1 MSYRHLIVISLILEL
16 TACNVPYSIQGTPE
30 PLRDTQADSSQ
41 ASPVVERNQP
51 KVPPVT
57 GFKETPSYQ
66 NAVDKVSPQG
76 SGGEAPRFK
85 DNKPLQVNVESLP
98 LPAFINEV
106 FGNLLG
112 MSFEVEATLQ
122 TKKDLVTLR
131 VSEPQTPAQ
140 LYQVARQILDNYGVA
155 AVKQGDILRFVPATS
170 APAGGEPP
178 LLISG
183 RTLPDVPVSH
193 RPVFQIVPLRVVRNV
208 QVASWLRQLYP
219 STKLQIS
226 EDPERNAIIL
236 SGMPDLVRN
245 AAEAVAFLDQP
256 NMKGRYSLRIEP
268 VFLSA
273 DELSTQLV
281 SVLNTQGFTAT
292 QGAGLASVIVLPLK
306 TVNAVIAF
314 AADAQVL
321 DHVKRWASTLDKPG
335 HLPKKELGLFFYPV
349 QNTKAE
355 NLSKVLTPLLQGVL
369 ADPAAQSPSTV
380 TPNVANN
387 PTTPQSSPQNITGAV
402 GNKRIVVDTIRN
414 AILYQ
419 GDAESWA
426 RLLPILK
433 EMDQPSKQTL
443 IEVTIAEVNLGDQ
456 EKLGIEWLIKDLNL
470 GGMTGTL
477 ASKLSVATSPGLTYS
492 FDSAG
497 QTRALLNAFAA
508 NSQVNI
514 LSSPRV
520 MVKSGESASINVG
533 TEVPIVTSQS
543 TDPTTVRSGTTGV
556 LQQIQYRRTGI
567 ILHVKPT
574 VHAGNR
580 IDLEVNQEVSNAD
593 TNTISNISSPVISNR
608 SVETKLSL
616 SDGGSVLLGGLI
628 SSSTNR
634 GNTGVPILKDL
645 PLIGSL
651 FRSDSQIYSRTELMI
666 VIVPY
671 VINTDQDAQSMTETF
686 RQRLSLDKPFAPK
699 LPEYLNFIKTK

>member
-1 MSYRHLIVISLILEL
+1 MSYRYLIVISLILEL
-16 TACNVPYSIQGTPE
+16 TACSVPYSIDGTPN
-30 PLRDTQADSSQ
+30 PLRDTQADTSQ
-41 ASPVVERNQP
+41 ASPVPERNLP
-51 KVPPVT
+51 KVPPTT

-76 SGGEAPRFK
+76 SGSETQKFK

-112 MSFEVEATLQ
+112 MSFEVEASLQ

-131 VSEPQTPAQ
+131 VSEPQTPPQ
-140 LYQVARQILDNYGVA
+140 LYQVARQILDNYGVTS
-155 AVKQGDILRFVPATS
+155 VKQGDILRFVPTTA
-170 APAGGEPP
+170 APESGEPP
-178 LLISG
+178 ILISG
-183 RTLPDVPVSH
+183 RALPNVPVSH
-193 RPVFQIVPLRVVRNV
+193 RPVFQIVPLRVVRNI
-208 QVASWLRQLYP
+208 QVAGWLRQLYP
-219 STKLQIS
+219 SKKLQIS

-245 AAEAVAFLDQP
+245 AAEAIGFLDQP

-314 AADAQVL
+314 AADQQVL
-321 DHVKRWASTLDKPG
+321 EHVKRWASTLDKPG
-335 HLPKKELGLFFYPV
+335 HLPKKEQGLFFYPV

-369 ADPAAQSPSTV
+369 GDTS
-380 TPNVANN
+380 
-387 PTTPQSSPQNITGAV
+387 PTTPNLTNPAVPQNPATPMNSTTG
-402 GNKRIVVDTIRN
+402 RRMVVDTNRN

-433 EMDQPSKQTL
+433 EMDQPAKQTL
-443 IEVTIAEVNLGDQ
+443 IEVTIAEVTLSDK
-456 EKLGIEWLIKDLNL
+456 ETLGIEWLIKDLNL
-470 GGMTGTL
+470 GGLTGTL
-477 ASKLSVATSPGLTYS
+477 TSSLGVANSTTGLTYA
-492 FDSAG
+492 FNSAG
-497 QTRALLNAFAA
+497 QTRAVLNAFAS

-533 TEVPIVTSQS
+533 TDVPIVTSQS
-543 TDPTTVRSGTTGV
+543 SDSTTVRSGTTGI

-580 IDLEVNQEVSNAD
+580 IDLEVNQEVSLAQE
-593 TNTISNISSPVISNR
+593 NTISSISSPSISNR

-628 SSSTNR
+628 SSNTNR
-634 GNTGVPILKDL
+634 GHSGIPILKDL
-645 PLIGSL
+645 PLIGSI
-651 FRSDSQIYSRTELMI
+651 FRSDKQTYDRTELMI

-699 LPEYLNFIKTK
+699 LPEYLNFMKSK

>member
-1 MSYRHLIVISLILEL
+1 MSYRYLIVISLILEL
-16 TACNVPYSIQGTPE
+16 TACSVPYPIQGTPD
-30 PLRDTQADSSQ
+30 PLRDTQANNSQ
-41 ASPVVERNQP
+41 ASPVPERNQP

-57 GFKETPSYQ
+57 GFKDTPSYQ
-66 NAVDKVSPQG
+66 NAVDNVSPQG
-76 SGGEAPRFK
+76 SGGEAPKFK

-112 MSFEVEATLQ
+112 MSFEVEASLQ

-131 VSEPQTPAQ
+131 VNEPQTPAQ

-155 AVKQGDILRFVPATS
+155 GVKQGDILRFVPTAS

-208 QVASWLRQLYP
+208 QVASWLRQIYP

-321 DHVKRWASTLDKPG
+321 DHVKRWAGTLDKPG

-355 NLSKVLTPLLQGVL
+355 NLSKVLTPLLQGVV
-369 ADPAAQSPSTV
+369 ADPIAQTPATA

-387 PTTPQSSPQNITGAV
+387 PSIPQSTAGAV
-402 GNKRIVVDTIRN
+402 GSKRIVVDTIRN

-443 IEVTIAEVNLGDQ
+443 IEVTIAEVSLDDQ
-456 EKLGIEWLIKDLNL
+456 EQMGIEWLIKDLNL

-477 ASKLSVATSPGLTYS
+477 ASNLSVAAGAGSGLTYT
-492 FDSAG
+492 FNSAG
-497 QTRALLNAFAA
+497 QTRAVLNAFAA
-508 NSQVNI
+508 NRQVNI

-533 TEVPIVTSQS
+533 TDVPIVTSQS
-543 TDPTTVRSGTTGV
+543 SDPTTVRAGTTGV

-567 ILHVKPT
+567 ILNVKPT

-580 IDLEVNQEVSNAD
+580 IDLEVNQEVSLAQA
-593 TNTISNISSPVISNR
+593 NTISSPAISNR

-628 SSSTNR
+628 SSNTNR
-634 GNTGVPILKDL
+634 GHSGIPILKDL
-645 PLIGSL
+645 PLIGSI
-651 FRSDSQIYSRTELMI
+651 FRSDKQTYERTELMI

-671 VINTDQDAQSMTETF
+671 VINTDQDAQSMTESF
-686 RQRLSLDKPFAPK
+686 RQRLSLDKPIPPK